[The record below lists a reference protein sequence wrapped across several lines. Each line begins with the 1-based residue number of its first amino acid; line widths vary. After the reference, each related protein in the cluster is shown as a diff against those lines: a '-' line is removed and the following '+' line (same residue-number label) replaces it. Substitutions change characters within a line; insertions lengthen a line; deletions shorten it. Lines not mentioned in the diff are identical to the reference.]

1 MALAL
6 IPYPDFNP
14 VLLHIYGPFSIR
26 WYALSYIAGL
36 VAAWWYLARAS
47 REAGLWK
54 NPPFNGKPPAT
65 ADQIGDFFVWAT
77 IGVIVGGRLGFVLI
91 YGTFFCGIWG
101 TSPACHGL
109 PMGYLSDPIEIVA
122 AWKGGMSF
130 HGGLLGVAIALIL
143 YARKNKLDTIALSD
157 FIATIAPI
165 GLFFGRIANFIN
177 GELWG
182 KVTDVPWAMVFCT
195 QNIYETQGGC
205 PAGTLPRHPS
215 QLYEATME
223 GLLLLLIMQICA
235 RVFRLHERPGLLTGI
250 FFTGYGIAR
259 AVAEVFRDSDT
270 VYFGWFSVGM
280 SLSIPMWAAAAYFF
294 WHAAQRKP
302 V

>member
-14 VLLHIYGPFSIR
+14 VLVHIYGPFSIR

-36 VAAWWYLARAS
+36 VAAWWYLARAT
-47 REAGLWK
+47 RETGLWK
-54 NPPFNGKPPAT
+54 NPPFRGKPPAT

-77 IGVIVGGRLGFVLI
+77 LGVIIGGRLGFVLI

-109 PMGYLSDPIEIVA
+109 PMGYLTDPIEIVA

-143 YARKNKLDTIALSD
+143 YARKNKLDTIALAD
-157 FIATIAPI
+157 FVATIAPI

-195 QNIYETQGGC
+195 EHIVRTTGGC
-205 PAGTLPRHPS
+205 PAGELPRHPS
-215 QLYEATME
+215 QLYEAGME
-223 GLLLLLIMQICA
+223 GLLLLAILQICL
-235 RVFRLHERPGLLTGI
+235 RVLRMHERPGLLTAI
-250 FFTGYGIAR
+250 FLTGYGIAR
-259 AVAEVFRDSDT
+259 ATAEVFRDSDT

-294 WHAAQRKP
+294 WYAANRKP
-302 V
+302 A

>member
-1 MALAL
+1 MLLATL
-6 IPYPDFNP
+6 PYPDFNP
-14 VLLHIYGPFSIR
+14 VLVHIYGPFSIR

-36 VAAWWYLARAS
+36 VAAWWYLARAT
-47 REAGLWK
+47 RETGLWK

-77 IGVIVGGRLGFVLI
+77 LGVIIGGRLGFVLI

-109 PMGYLSDPIEIVA
+109 PMGYLTNPIEIIA

-143 YARKNKLDTIALSD
+143 FARKNKLDTIALAD

-182 KVTDVPWAMVFCT
+182 KVTDAPWGMVFCT
-195 QNIYETQGGC
+195 QNILQTNGDC
-205 PAGTLPRHPS
+205 PAGLAPRHPS
-215 QLYEATME
+215 QLYEAAME
-223 GLLLLLIMQICA
+223 GLLLLAVLQICL
-235 RVFRLHERPGLLTGI
+235 RVFRMQDRPGLLTGI
-250 FFTGYGIAR
+250 FLTGYGIAR
-259 AVAEVFRDSDT
+259 ATAEVFRDSDT

-294 WHAAQRKP
+294 WYAARQKP
-302 V
+302 A

>member
-54 NPPFNGKPPAT
+54 NPLFNGKPPAT

-109 PMGYLSDPIEIVA
+109 PMGYLTDPIEIVA

-165 GLFFGRIANFIN
+165 GRLRYKEREMTVDALTPDSPLSRVGAELDAIRTGR
-177 GELWG
+177 
-182 KVTDVPWAMVFCT
+182 TPD
-195 QNIYETQGGC
+195 
-205 PAGTLPRHPS
+205 RH
-215 QLYEATME
+215 
-223 GLLLLLIMQICA
+223 
-235 RVFRLHERPGLLTGI
+235 
-250 FFTGYGIAR
+250 
-259 AVAEVFRDSDT
+259 
-270 VYFGWFSVGM
+270 GWMRYV
-280 SLSIPMWAAAAYFF
+280 
-294 WHAAQRKP
+294 
-302 V
+302 

>member
-1 MALAL
+1 MLLAT
-6 IPYPDFNP
+6 IPYPDFDP
-14 VLLHIYGPFSIR
+14 VLVHLFGPIAIR

-36 VAAWWYLARAS
+36 LAAWWYLARAS
-47 REAGLWK
+47 REGDLWK
-54 NPPFNGKPPAT
+54 NPPFRGKPPAT

-77 IGVIVGGRLGFVLI
+77 LGVIIGGRLGFVLI
-91 YGTFFCGIWG
+91 YGTFFCGLWG

-109 PMGYLSDPIEIVA
+109 PMAYLTDPIEIFA

-143 YARKNKLDTIALSD
+143 YARKHRLDTIALAD

-182 KVTDVPWAMVFCT
+182 KVTDAPWAMVFCT
-195 QNIYETQGGC
+195 ENIQKANGYC
-205 PAGTLPRHPS
+205 PAGMEPRHPS
-215 QLYEATME
+215 QLYEAALE
-223 GLLLLLIMQICA
+223 GLLLLAIMQICT
-235 RVFRLHERPGLLTGI
+235 RVFRMQDRPGLLTGV
-250 FFTGYGIAR
+250 FLTGYGLAR
-259 AVAEVFRDSDT
+259 ATAELFRDSDT

-280 SLSIPMWAAAAYFF
+280 SLSLPMWAAAAYFF
-294 WHAAQRKP
+294 WVAYQRKP
-302 V
+302 A

>member
-1 MALAL
+1 M
-6 IPYPDFNP
+6 
-14 VLLHIYGPFSIR
+14 
-26 WYALSYIAGL
+26 
-36 VAAWWYLARAS
+36 
-47 REAGLWK
+47 WK
-54 NPPFNGKPPAT
+54 RPPFNGKPPAT

-109 PMGYLSDPIEIVA
+109 PMGYLTDPINIVA
-122 AWKGGMSF
+122 AWRGGMSF

-143 YARKNKLDTIALSD
+143 YCRKNKLDTIALAD
-157 FIATIAPI
+157 FVATIAPV

-182 KVTDVPWAMVFCT
+182 KVTHVPWAMIFCT
-195 QNIYETQGGC
+195 ENIYRTLGDC
-205 PAGTLPRHPS
+205 PAGLEPRHPS
-215 QLYEATME
+215 QLYEAGME
-223 GLLLLLIMQICA
+223 GLLLLLVMQVCA

-250 FFTGYGIAR
+250 FLTGYGIAR
-259 AVAEVFRDSDT
+259 AVAEVYRDSDT

-280 SLSIPMWAAAAYFF
+280 SLSIPMWIAAAYFY
-294 WHAAQRKP
+294 WYAASKRTRA
-302 V
+302 

>member
-1 MALAL
+1 MLLATL
-6 IPYPDFNP
+6 PYPDFDP
-14 VLLHIYGPFSIR
+14 VLVHIFGPFSIR
-26 WYALSYIAGL
+26 WYAISYIAGL
-36 VAAWWYLARAS
+36 MGAWWYLARAS
-47 REAGLWK
+47 REVGLWK
-54 NPPFNGKPPAT
+54 NPPFRGKAPAT

-77 IGVIVGGRLGFVLI
+77 LGVIIGGRLGFVLI

-109 PMGYLSDPIEIVA
+109 PMAYLNDPIEIFA

-143 YARKNKLDTIALSD
+143 FARKHKLDTIALAD

-182 KVTDVPWAMVFCT
+182 KATDAPWAMVFCT
-195 QNIYETQGGC
+195 ENIEKANGYC
-205 PAGTLPRHPS
+205 PAGLTPRHPS
-215 QLYEATME
+215 QLYEAALE
-223 GLLLLLIMQICA
+223 GVLLLVILQICV
-235 RVFRLHERPGLLTGI
+235 RVFRMQERPGLLTGI
-250 FFTGYGIAR
+250 FLTGYGLAR
-259 AVAEVFRDSDT
+259 ATAELFRDSDT

-280 SLSIPMWAAAAYFF
+280 SLSLPMWAAAAYFF
-294 WHAAQRKP
+294 WVAFKRKP
-302 V
+302 A